1 MLPGDNYSGAEM
13 SDDDTDWSSVEGREG
28 LPCPSPAE
36 VRSPVTIK
44 KKNVLIYCFP
54 SRLISFDANEM

>member
-28 LPCPSPAE
+28 KGFL
-36 VRSPVTIK
+36 VLHLQRSDPQ
-44 KKNVLIYCFP
+44 
-54 SRLISFDANEM
+54 

>member
-28 LPCPSPAE
+28 KGRASLSFTCRGQIPSE
-36 VRSPVTIK
+36 
-44 KKNVLIYCFP
+44 
-54 SRLISFDANEM
+54 D